1 MAGIEFDTAVFTN
14 LTQDHL
20 DYHKTLENY
29 KRAKARLF
37 DLVSRKGAKT
47 GKTAVV
53 NDDDAAGETM
63 LAHAKCAHLT
73 YAVKKE
79 AALRAENIRVHARGM
94 ELTLAGTFGRMDLS
108 LGVTGIFNV
117 YNVMSAVGAAL
128 AEKIAPEAIKRALEA
143 FKSVPGRFELV
154 DAGQAFSIIVD
165 YAHTPDGLENIL
177 NTAREIAAGR
187 ILTVFGC
194 GGDRDRTKRPIM
206 GRIAAALSDVVLVTS
221 DNPRTEDPARI
232 LDEVEV
238 GVLEKIGDK
247 RHEKIADRRTAIVRA
262 VALAEKDDIVIIAGK
277 GH

>member
-1 MAGIEFDTAVFTN
+1 
-14 LTQDHL
+14 
-20 DYHKTLENY
+20 
-29 KRAKARLF
+29 
-37 DLVSRKGAKT
+37 
-47 GKTAVV
+47 
-53 NDDDAAGETM
+53 M

-128 AEKIAPEAIKRALEA
+128 AERIAPEAIKRALEA

-177 NTAREIAAGR
+177 NTAREIAAATATARSGR
-187 ILTVFGC
+187 SW
-194 GGDRDRTKRPIM
+194 D
-206 GRIAAALSDVVLVTS
+206 AS
-221 DNPRTEDPARI
+221 
-232 LDEVEV
+232 
-238 GVLEKIGDK
+238 
-247 RHEKIADRRTAIVRA
+247 RRRFPMSCS
-262 VALAEKDDIVIIAGK
+262 
-277 GH
+277 